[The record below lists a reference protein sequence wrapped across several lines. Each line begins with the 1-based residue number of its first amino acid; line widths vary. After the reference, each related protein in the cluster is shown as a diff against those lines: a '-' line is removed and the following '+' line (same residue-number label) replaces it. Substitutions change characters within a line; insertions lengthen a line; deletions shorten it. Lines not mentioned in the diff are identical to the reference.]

1 MTSFNE
7 DFDDFGTS
15 ANLNSSLADIG
26 LAKLESKLAVQ
37 QHCSGINLS
46 DCFIGDQG
54 CSLLAD
60 FLRQNSYITSLE
72 LRGNS
77 ISGEGAQV
85 LAGAFKMLINIRAI
99 SLEWNNIG
107 DHVSTILDS
116 LSLSRTLQSIDLR
129 NNRITAEGASGI
141 SRFIET
147 NTSVSKIDLRWNEIG
162 PQGGKKILQVLNR
175 NSSLQTLELT
185 GNKIP
190 EEILVSIDSELSK
203 SPQDYK
209 PAANFSESHQD
220 PPIQLQ
226 DLQASERKKEKSSYT
241 NELYSKY
248 ETLVI
253 TNARNEAKINEL
265 EIILQQEQR
274 KLQDLRNDLY
284 KELEAE
290 KTRRVYAEESLI
302 VFKEE
307 SLNRDFANQ
316 QLIHEL
322 ESRVSSLSNEK
333 NSVILQFQ
341 TLQQAH
347 ESSLNEFRSKSQ
359 SYEDRILA
367 QEQSF
372 RSTEE
377 NFRSLL
383 ERTKREHQHHVQDI
397 SQDFQIKLESLTGLN
412 SSLVSSKESLEN
424 EIKSLRNQI
433 NSIKTSSEQSLRDLE
448 FELKEEEK
456 NKLSSNSR
464 NYEAK
469 IANVEEMRDSLA
481 RRIQEMQKDFNL
493 AEKKLEEQVRVLECS
508 LTQARE
514 EKNDLTMRLQKV
526 SALKDNLQ
534 NDLFVNKSAL
544 DRSQAENAEITKAFR
559 ERKETHAAQVEKICF
574 EHAEE
579 RKKLEGMRDGLAE
592 RLKECEGELAKVKRE
607 KDKNIRDLDYLNEML
622 KSKVGLMIQETVM
635 GHMRKV
641 AE

>member
-7 DFDDFGTS
+7 DFDDFGS
-15 ANLNSSLADIG
+15 PGNLASSLADIG

-77 ISGEGAQV
+77 ISGEGAQL
-85 LAGAFKMLINIRAI
+85 LAQAFKQLMNVRAI
-99 SLEWNNIG
+99 SLEWNNIA

-116 LSLSRTLQSIDLR
+116 LALSRTLHTVDLR
-129 NNRITAEGASGI
+129 NNRITADGASGLA
-141 SRFIET
+141 RFIET
-147 NTSVSKIDLRWNEIG
+147 NTSVVKIDLRWNEIG
-162 PQGGKKILQVLNR
+162 ALGGKKILQALSR
-175 NSSLQTLELT
+175 NKSLQTLELT

-190 EEILVSIDSELSK
+190 EEILVSIDSELSRT
-203 SPQDYK
+203 S
-209 PAANFSESHQD
+209 QD
-220 PPIQLQ
+220 PKAPQSFPDPSQDLPIQLQ
-226 DLQASERKKEKSSYT
+226 DLQSSERKKEKTSYT

-274 KLQDLRNDLY
+274 KLQDLRNDLH

-290 KTRRVYAEESLI
+290 KTRRVYAEESLM

-333 NSVILQFQ
+333 NSVIVQFQ

-359 SYEDRILA
+359 NYEDRILA

-372 RSTEE
+372 RNNEE

-397 SQDFQIKLESLTGLN
+397 SQDFQIKLENLTGLN
-412 SSLVSSKESLEN
+412 SSLASSKESLEN

-433 NSIKTSSEQSLRDLE
+433 NSIQTSYEQSLRDLE
-448 FELKEEEK
+448 YELNEEEK
-456 NKLSSNSR
+456 TKLNLNSR
-464 NYEAK
+464 SYEDR
-469 IANVEEMRDSLA
+469 IANVEELRDSLA
-481 RRIQEMQKDFNL
+481 RRMQEMQKDFNL
-493 AEKKLEEQVRVLECS
+493 AEKKLEEQVRVLETT

-514 EKNDLTMRLQKV
+514 DKNDLTMRLQKV

-544 DRSQAENAEITKAFR
+544 DRSQAENAEINKVFR
-559 ERKETHAAQVEKICF
+559 ERKETHSAQVEKICF

-592 RLKECEGELAKVKRE
+592 RLKESEAELAKVRRE
-607 KDKNIRDLDYLNEML
+607 KEKNIRDLDYLNEML

>member
-7 DFDDFGTS
+7 DFDDFGS
-15 ANLNSSLADIG
+15 PGNLASSLADIG

-77 ISGEGAQV
+77 ISGEGAQL
-85 LAGAFKMLINIRAI
+85 LAQAFKQLMNVRAI
-99 SLEWNNIG
+99 SLEWNNIA

-116 LSLSRTLQSIDLR
+116 LALSRTLHTVDLR
-129 NNRITAEGASGI
+129 NNRITADGASGLA
-141 SRFIET
+141 RFIET
-147 NTSVSKIDLRWNEIG
+147 NTSVVKIDLRWNEIG
-162 PQGGKKILQVLNR
+162 ALGGKKILQALSR
-175 NSSLQTLELT
+175 NKSLQTLELT

-190 EEILVSIDSELSK
+190 EEILVSIDSELSRT
-203 SPQDYK
+203 S
-209 PAANFSESHQD
+209 QD
-220 PPIQLQ
+220 PKAPQSFPDPSQDLPIQLQ
-226 DLQASERKKEKSSYT
+226 DLQSSERKKEKTSYT

-274 KLQDLRNDLY
+274 KLQDLRNDLH

-290 KTRRVYAEESLI
+290 KTRRVYAEESLM

-333 NSVILQFQ
+333 NSVIVQFQ

-359 SYEDRILA
+359 NYEDRILA

-372 RSTEE
+372 RNNEE

-397 SQDFQIKLESLTGLN
+397 SQDFQIKLENLTGLN
-412 SSLVSSKESLEN
+412 SSLASSKESLEN

-433 NSIKTSSEQSLRDLE
+433 NSIQTSYEQSLRDLE
-448 FELKEEEK
+448 YELKEEEK
-456 NKLSSNSR
+456 TKLNLNSR
-464 NYEAK
+464 SYEAR
-469 IANVEEMRDSLA
+469 IANVEELRDSLA
-481 RRIQEMQKDFNL
+481 RRMQEMQKDFNL
-493 AEKKLEEQVRVLECS
+493 AEKKLEEQVRVLETT

-514 EKNDLTMRLQKV
+514 DKNDLTMRLQKV

-544 DRSQAENAEITKAFR
+544 DRSQAENAEINKVFR
-559 ERKETHAAQVEKICF
+559 ERKETHSAQVEKICF

-592 RLKECEGELAKVKRE
+592 RLKESEAELAKVRRE
-607 KDKNIRDLDYLNEML
+607 KEKNIRDLDYLNEML